1 VQVIVGAL
9 LAALA
14 IGALS
19 ACGSSS
25 GAGTSGASTATS
37 GASTAASTG
46 SGDSGAST
54 DIKAKVD
61 ECLASVANKI
71 YNKGPHGE
79 TAVAAS
85 ELTLTPAEIAK
96 VRGMNKTVAVA
107 WHVFGSDYSTAQV
120 AALKDTFADLGI
132 RVLAVTDGQFQVN
145 KQTNDIE
152 TIIARKPD
160 YMVSLPVDAPSEQAA
175 YQKARAAG
183 IKLVFA
189 LNAPPAM
196 KYPDDYVTI
205 VGSDDY
211 GTGVVSACQ
220 IVQALNGKGK
230 VGLIYHAAHYYATQQ
245 RLDAVH
251 WVFKQFPGIEVVE
264 EKGDSGPD
272 FTSQA
277 AANANAMLTQHSDLD
292 AIWAVWDTHAD
303 GVLASA
309 REHGKNGDNFTIT
322 TIDLGK
328 TIAEDMAQGGMVK
341 GDGGSQPYN
350 QGVTEAMAVAADILG
365 KKVAP
370 YYAWNALPV
379 DRENLLAR
387 WKQIYHADPP
397 ATMVKAIEG

>member
-1 VQVIVGAL
+1 MSPRRVLQVIVGVLSAV
-9 LAALA
+9 LAV
-14 IGALS
+14 GALS

-25 GAGTSGASTATS
+25 SGASSA
-37 GASTAASTG
+37 AAS
-46 SGDSGAST
+46 SVSP

-61 ECLASVANKI
+61 KCLASVAEKI

-79 TAVAAS
+79 TAVPAS
-85 ELTLTPAEIAK
+85 QLTLTPAEIAK
-96 VRGMNKTVAVA
+96 VRSMHKTVAVA

-120 AALKDTFADLGI
+120 AALKNTFAKLGI
-132 RVLAVTDGQFQVN
+132 RVIAVTDGQFQVN

-196 KYPDDYVTI
+196 KHPKDYITV

-220 IVQALNGKGK
+220 IVEALNGKGK
-230 VGLIYHAAHYYATQQ
+230 VGIVYHAAHYYATKQ

-251 WVFKQFPGIEVVE
+251 WVFKQFPGIQVVE
-264 EKGDSGPD
+264 EKGDPGPD

-277 AANANAMLTQHSDLD
+277 AANANAMISQHSDLD

-303 GVLASA
+303 GVLAAA
-309 REHGKNGDNFTIT
+309 RELGKNGSDFTIT

-328 TIAEDMAQGGMVK
+328 NIANDMAAGGMVK

-350 QGVTEAMAVAADILG
+350 QGVTEAMAVGADILG

-370 YYAWNALPV
+370 YYAWNAIPV
-379 DRENLLAR
+379 NRANLLAR
-387 WKQIYHADPP
+387 WKQIYHTSPP
-397 ATMVKAIEG
+397 ASMVKAVKG